1 MWSTTSSKISESSLN
16 FEGKNMKQKEK
27 GAFKDS
33 SQINSFA
40 ISFTMKITIF
50 GNTGATLKCEKVCIL
65 SATNIKDYW

>member
-1 MWSTTSSKISESSLN
+1 
-16 FEGKNMKQKEK
+16 MKQKEK

-33 SQINSFA
+33 SQITSFA